1 MTTVTLYSSGLLKKI
16 CNLQLEFKIVTE
28 KKERCGHPASK
39 KIVLVFN
46 TMPKYSQITSASL
59 KLKHNCSIIVRS
71 RCYNSQGLE
80 GKHVTE
86 TDKHWEK

>member
-1 MTTVTLYSSGLLKKI
+1 MTTVTLYSSGLLKKSAI
-16 CNLQLEFKIVTE
+16 FSLNLKLSRK

-46 TMPKYSQITSASL
+46 MMPKYSQITSASL
-59 KLKHNCSIIVRS
+59 KLKHNCCIIVRS
-71 RCYNSQGLE
+71 RCYNSEGLE

-86 TDKHWEK
+86 TDKQWEK